1 MTGPPRF
8 VHVFVCLGFLHPA
21 YANILD
27 GNELRVRCESSR
39 IESLNTCMG
48 YLAGVADAEDAAPSW
63 RMEKPLFCLPRATS
77 ANDLRQVIVAHFRA
91 HPEEEDLNAAIV
103 VGNAFVEAF
112 PCD

>member
-1 MTGPPRF
+1 MTALPRLAPILL
-8 VHVFVCLGFLHPA
+8 CLGFLHPVR
-21 YANILD
+21 ANILD
-27 GNELRVRCESSR
+27 GNELRMRCESSR

-63 RMEKPLFCLPRATS
+63 RMEKPLFCLPQATS

-103 VGNAFVEAF
+103 VGNAFLQAF
-112 PCD
+112 PCE